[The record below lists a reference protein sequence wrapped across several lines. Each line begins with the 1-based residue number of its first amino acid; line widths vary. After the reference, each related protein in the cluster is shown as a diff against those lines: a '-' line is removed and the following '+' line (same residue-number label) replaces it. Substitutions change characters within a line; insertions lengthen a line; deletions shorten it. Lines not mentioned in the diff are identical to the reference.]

1 MGFWKHERGPLPL
14 NELWSGKHSTSGI
27 TLTFLSTLQVL
38 SGKFLEQNLL
48 SKITQIFLPR
58 SFFHCSNCWLESYLF
73 LFLRSVRCCLVSEEL
88 NETETL
94 GPWSHLSLLSFLH
107 WKILCHKELI
117 VLDRRILELSWKGL
131 LGDGYLNM
139 VLVVWI
145 SLASVYF
152 VKFLGKIL
160 ENQKDL

>member
-1 MGFWKHERGPLPL
+1 M
-14 NELWSGKHSTSGI
+14 
-27 TLTFLSTLQVL
+27 
-38 SGKFLEQNLL
+38 
-48 SKITQIFLPR
+48 
-58 SFFHCSNCWLESYLF
+58 F
-73 LFLRSVRCCLVSEEL
+73 LFLRSGRCCLVSEEL

-94 GPWSHLSLLSFLH
+94 GPWSHFSLLSFLH

-117 VLDRRILELSWKGL
+117 VLDQRILELSWKGL
-131 LGDGYLNM
+131 LGDGCLNM

-145 SLASVYF
+145 SLASVYL